1 MARVSAESRR
11 EYLIQALVRVVAR
24 DGIEGATTRQ
34 IAKEAEMTLAALH
47 YCFESKEELLAASY
61 DHLIEL
67 LCKEE
72 IVIKP
77 GSGIASA
84 AYQIMEAMVGWY
96 ETEDGYSKTQLELF
110 FWVCRHDRE
119 RGVNAY
125 NRALDFI
132 GGILR
137 KAAGPEDDKSKI
149 PALARFVS
157 ATIDGIIAQGVLT
170 PHDRTPVRETMSFIR
185 EILLPK
191 LRV

>member
-1 MARVSAESRR
+1 
-11 EYLIQALVRVVAR
+11 VAR

-125 NRALDFI
+125 NRALDYI
-132 GGILR
+132 AGILR
-137 KAAGPEDDKSKI
+137 KAASPEDDKSKI

-157 ATIDGIIAQGVLT
+157 ATIDGIVAQGVLT
-170 PHDRTPVRETMSFIR
+170 PHDRTPVRETMSIVR